1 MLTNLI
7 IKNYA
12 LIQHLEMRPVDGLN
26 IITGETGAGKSIM
39 LGAVGLLLGN
49 RADTRVLFNAEA
61 KCIIEGSFAIED
73 YNLQGFF
80 KNQELDYE
88 PETIIRREISPSG
101 KSRAFINDTPV
112 TLDILRTL
120 GERLMDVHSQ
130 HETLLLA
137 KSAFQ
142 MDLIDAYAGILEE
155 RNDFKKSYREYRKHQ
170 EELRKL
176 QELRAKKEQEADYR
190 HFILQEL
197 AEANLQVGE
206 QEELEQQLAVHENA
220 EEIKSNLTAA
230 GNVLQ
235 EDEYSA
241 LQALRQAQ
249 QFLNGLRKFSPDYET
264 VFERIRSA
272 FIEIDDLVSELGRL
286 NDLVE
291 FDPEKT
297 EIIQHRLGVIY
308 QLQQKHH
315 VNSVEELIRIREDLD
330 AEAFESGTMEDRIAA
345 LETLLENQKLILEDM
360 AGILSEKRSSVLEP
374 LSGEMETLLKKVG
387 IPDARVKLDLQPAAD
402 GFGEYGAD
410 VVELLFSANLGVSP
424 QPLSKVASGGEFSR
438 LMFCIKHILADKIA
452 LPTIIFDEIDTGISG
467 EIALRMG
474 EMMKFMAK
482 NHQVIAISHLPQ
494 IAARAE
500 RHYFVY
506 KDRGE
511 NSTISKIRM
520 LSEDERTI
528 EIAKM
533 IGGDSPSDTAL
544 QNARELMTQN

>member
-49 RADTRVLFNAEA
+49 RADTRVLFNEEA
-61 KCIIEGSFAIED
+61 KCIIEGSFSIED

-80 KNQELDYE
+80 KVQELDYE

-112 TLDILRTL
+112 TLDVLRTL
-120 GERLMDVHSQ
+120 GDQLMDVHSQ

-137 KSAFQ
+137 KSGFQ
-142 MDLIDAYAGILEE
+142 MDLVDAFAGILDE
-155 RNDFKKSYREYRKHQ
+155 RADFRKIYREYKKHQ
-170 EELRKL
+170 EELKRL
-176 QELRAKKEQEADYR
+176 LEIRTKKEQEADYR

-197 AEANLQVGE
+197 IDANLQSGE
-206 QEELEQQLAVHENA
+206 QEELEQQLTVLENA

-230 GNVLQ
+230 NNILQ

-241 LQALRQAQ
+241 LQAIRQAQ
-249 QFLNGLRKFSPDYET
+249 QFLNSLRKFSSDYESIY
-264 VFERIRSA
+264 ERIRSA
-272 FIEIDDLVSELGRL
+272 FIEIDDLASELVRL

-297 EIIQHRLGVIY
+297 EIIQQRLGSIY

-315 VNSVEELIRIREDLD
+315 VNSIDELIRIREELD
-330 AEAFESGTMEDRIAA
+330 AEAFESGTMEERIVS
-345 LETLLENQKLILEDM
+345 LERLLEEQKI
-360 AGILSEKRSSVLEP
+360 ALSARAESLSKKRADVLEP
-374 LSGEMETLLKKVG
+374 LSHEMQELLKKVG
-387 IPDARVKLDLQPAAD
+387 IPDARIRIDLKTAAEEFTE
-402 GFGEYGAD
+402 FGNDEIN
-410 VVELLFSANLGVSP
+410 LLFSANLGVAP
-424 QPLSKVASGGEFSR
+424 QQLSKVASGGEFSR
-438 LMFCIKHILADKIA
+438 LMFCIKHILADKVA

-474 EMMKFMAK
+474 EMMKFMSK

-520 LSEDERTI
+520 LSEEERTI

-544 QNARELMTQN
+544 QNARELMTHN